1 MKSSKVISTTAL
13 VLGGLMV
20 TTSNQMTAHAD
31 TEGQATTNQ
40 VVSSQSAST
49 PQASQAVTSYTAS
62 QATVASQ
69 AASQSATATQSYATQ
84 LENDPA
90 KTAEQE
96 QQAAKDKQT
105 ASNAKADQTLND
117 AKSTASNVQSQA
129 VQQAHSDKVT
139 ADKQATATKN
149 EAESNAQTAKNTA
162 DANALSSK
170 QAADKQAANDKDSA
184 IKQAQSG
191 KVDGKYAQAV
201 KDAQNQ
207 LTADTNTVN
216 QANQNKDTAYTA
228 TPGYNK
234 DGNTTL
240 TGIHSIQSE
249 KNLPTTLADPHVP
262 ASDVDDQVIYPYY
275 QEALKNDNSAV
286 VNGKLTDSQQK
297 ELADYAI
304 TLINSWRKS
313 QGLNH
318 VIWSRQT
325 QDATIEAAHLR
336 EKNKLG
342 YNHSNMNTNN
352 YITMKTEINKLGLN
366 FDRENLGPYE
376 NDGQPVTMNK
386 LKIRILN
393 ALTGMIYQDG
403 GGAEWG
409 HRQTFIDA
417 EGLGFS
423 VQYNENTSTSDIISY
438 VFVIQAYK
446 AIDGGKLSDEQS
458 SMTPTSAQTIE
469 ASRTSGG
476 ATKAQLQAVENDK
489 VTLANAQKALTDV
502 TNAANQSIATQ
513 LANIN
518 DTYEKALRAN
528 SAEYQT
534 RLSTADNVYKQ
545 AITSAEQTYS
555 NALAKNTANETAK
568 IQQAQ
573 SAYNTVIA
581 KATATHDAAI
591 KQAQQTY
598 DAEYAA
604 AHDETPAERTARHAK
619 MLAAF
624 KANEATKLANLKAQ
638 QAIDLKNFKA
648 QQTAMSKAADQVKA
662 GTHSTTIKTNTK
674 QPNTHTA
681 KPTPQAATDTVSIMS
696 DTVGEQETDAPVLL
710 HQGTPEHTVSVLVP
724 TVKSVQRHGETPEQ
738 PAGQAKSTLPQTN
751 ESSVAPISLIG
762 VALLGLLGL
771 SYRGLRRKVR

>member
-40 VVSSQSAST
+40 VVSPQSAST

-69 AASQSATATQSYATQ
+69 AASQSTTATQSYASQ

-117 AKSTASNVQSQA
+117 AKSTASSVQSQA

-170 QAADKQAANDKDSA
+170 QSADKQAANDKDSA
-184 IKQAQSG
+184 TKQAQSG

-262 ASDVDDQVIYPYY
+262 ASDVNNTIIYDYY
-275 QEALKNDNSAV
+275 QEDLKNDNSEKI
-286 VNGKLTDSQQK
+286 NGKLTDSQQN

-313 QGLNH
+313 QGLNP
-318 VIWSRQT
+318 T
-325 QDATIEAAHLR
+325 QWT
-336 EKNKLG
+336 
-342 YNHSNMNTNN
+342 
-352 YITMKTEINKLGLN
+352 
-366 FDRENLGPYE
+366 
-376 NDGQPVTMNK
+376 
-386 LKIRILN
+386 
-393 ALTGMIYQDG
+393 
-403 GGAEWG
+403 
-409 HRQTFIDA
+409 
-417 EGLGFS
+417 
-423 VQYNENTSTSDIISY
+423 
-438 VFVIQAYK
+438 
-446 AIDGGKLSDEQS
+446 
-458 SMTPTSAQTIE
+458 
-469 ASRTSGG
+469 
-476 ATKAQLQAVENDK
+476 
-489 VTLANAQKALTDV
+489 
-502 TNAANQSIATQ
+502 
-513 LANIN
+513 
-518 DTYEKALRAN
+518 
-528 SAEYQT
+528 
-534 RLSTADNVYKQ
+534 
-545 AITSAEQTYS
+545 
-555 NALAKNTANETAK
+555 
-568 IQQAQ
+568 QQAQ
-573 SAYNTVIA
+573 
-581 KATATHDAAI
+581 DAAI
-591 KQAQQTY
+591 EVTRLRENVKIGYKHNYQVSSVMGKV
-598 DAEYAA
+598 E
-604 AHDETPAERTARHAK
+604 
-619 MLAAF
+619 LI
-624 KANEATKLANLKAQ
+624 ANKYGLTKSMENLSA
-638 QAIDLKNFKA
+638 
-648 QQTAMSKAADQVKA
+648 
-662 GTHSTTIKTNTK
+662 
-674 QPNTHTA
+674 
-681 KPTPQAATDTVSIMS
+681 
-696 DTVGEQETDAPVLL
+696 
-710 HQGTPEHTVSVLVP
+710 VSVLENDDLTIP
-724 TVKSVQRHGETPEQ
+724 
-738 PAGQAKSTLPQTN
+738 
-751 ESSVAPISLIG
+751 
-762 VALLGLLGL
+762 GL
-771 SYRGLRRKVR
+771 

>member
-40 VVSSQSAST
+40 VVSPQSAST

-69 AASQSATATQSYATQ
+69 AASQSATATQSYASQ

-117 AKSTASNVQSQA
+117 AKSTASSVQSQA

-139 ADKQATATKN
+139 ADKQVTATKN

-216 QANQNKDTAYTA
+216 QANQNKTTAYVA
-228 TPGYNK
+228 TPATSTADSVVGQH
-234 DGNTTL
+234 D
-240 TGIHSIQSE
+240 IQSE
-249 KNLPTTLADPHVP
+249 KNLPTKITDPNLPNNIANNPEADAIGYYGETLKD
-262 ASDVDDQVIYPYY
+262 
-275 QEALKNDNSAV
+275 DNSAV
-286 VNGKLTDSQQK
+286 ITGSLTDSQQY
-297 ELADYAI
+297 ELADYAV
-304 TLINSWRKS
+304 TLVNSWRKA
-313 QGLNH
+313 QGLNPVIWTRQSQDAAIEVAKMRERNKLGMKHTAMDSNSYKELH
-318 VIWSRQT
+318 VISNSNGISYKQENMSFLESYHDKVT
-325 QDATIEAAHLR
+325 MTLLKAQLVNTITAMLYQDAT
-336 EKNKLG
+336 
-342 YNHSNMNTNN
+342 SN
-352 YITMKTEINKLGLN
+352 
-366 FDRENLGPYE
+366 
-376 NDGQPVTMNK
+376 
-386 LKIRILN
+386 
-393 ALTGMIYQDG
+393 
-403 GGAEWG
+403 WG
-409 HRQTFIDA
+409 HKNNFTNM
-417 EGLGFS
+417 EVMGFS
-423 VQYNENTSTSDIISY
+423 VQKNNDPTTNELLSY
-438 VFVIQAYK
+438 VLVF
-446 AIDGGKLSDEQS
+446 DGFTNNEGTTPEVL
-458 SMTPTSAQTIE
+458 TPTSAQTIE

-489 VTLANAQKALTDV
+489 VTLANAQKALTDA
-502 TNAANQSIATQ
+502 TNAANQSIAPQ

-545 AITSAEQTYS
+545 AIASAEQTYS

-573 SAYNTVIA
+573 SAYNTAIA

-598 DAEYAA
+598 DTEYAA

-638 QAIDLKNFKA
+638 QATDLKNFKA
-648 QQTAMSKAADQVKA
+648 QQTATSKTADQVKA

-681 KPTPQAATDTVSIMS
+681 KQTPQAATDTVSIKS

-724 TVKSVQRHGETPEQ
+724 TVKSVQRHGETPDQ

>member
-31 TEGQATTNQ
+31 TEGQAATNQ

-69 AASQSATATQSYATQ
+69 AASQSATATQSYASQ

-105 ASNAKADQTLND
+105 ASNAKADQALND

-129 VQQAHSDKVT
+129 VQQAHSDKAT

-170 QAADKQAANDKDSA
+170 QSADKQAANDKDSA

-228 TPGYNK
+228 VPMYNNGSK
-234 DGNTTL
+234 QF
-240 TGIHSIQSE
+240 TGIHDIQSE
-249 KNLPTTLADPHVP
+249 KNLPTSIVNPNIPDSATGDI
-262 ASDVDDQVIYPYY
+262 SYNYY
-275 QEALKNDNSAV
+275 GDTLKNDNSEKI
-286 VNGKLTDSQQK
+286 NGELTNSQQN

-304 TLINSWRKS
+304 TLINSWRKV
-313 QGLNH
+313 QGLNP
-318 VIWSRQT
+318 VIWSQQA
-325 QDATIEAAHLR
+325 QDATMETNKLR
-336 EKNKLG
+336 EASKIGFNHNYTDSSLNNKVTLV
-342 YNHSNMNTNN
+342 NN
-352 YITMKTEINKLGLN
+352 KYGLN
-366 FDRENLGPYE
+366 HFHENLGMTSDS
-376 NDGQPVTMNK
+376 NQTMAK
-386 LKIRILN
+386 LKIAILN
-393 ALTGMIYQDG
+393 DITGMIYQD
-403 GGAEWG
+403 AASNWG
-409 HRQTFIDA
+409 HRENFHDA
-417 EGLGFS
+417 NYMGFS
-423 VQYNENTSTSDIISY
+423 VQYNINSTDSEMFPY
-438 VFVIQAYK
+438 VFVYEGYTNDNNTTQTV
-446 AIDGGKLSDEQS
+446 L
-458 SMTPTSAQTIE
+458 TPTSAQTIE

-489 VTLANAQKALTDV
+489 VTLANAQKSLTDA

-528 SAEYQT
+528 SVEYQT

-545 AITSAEQTYS
+545 AIASAEQTYS
-555 NALAKNTANETAK
+555 NALAKNAANETAK

-573 SAYNTVIA
+573 SAYNTAIA

-638 QAIDLKNFKA
+638 QATDLKNFKA

-681 KPTPQAATDTVSIMS
+681 KQTPQAATDAVSIKS

-710 HQGTPEHTVSVLVP
+710 RQSTPEHTVSVLVP

>member
-40 VVSSQSAST
+40 VVSPQSAST

-69 AASQSATATQSYATQ
+69 AASQSATATQSYASQ

-105 ASNAKADQTLND
+105 ASNAKADQALND

-129 VQQAHSDKVT
+129 VQQAHSDKET

-170 QAADKQAANDKDSA
+170 QSADKQAANDKDSA
-184 IKQAQSG
+184 TKQAQSG

-216 QANQNKDTAYTA
+216 QANQNKTTAYVA
-228 TPGYNK
+228 TPATSTADSLIGQH
-234 DGNTTL
+234 D
-240 TGIHSIQSE
+240 IQSE
-249 KNLPTTLADPHVP
+249 KNLPTKITDPNLPNNIANNPEADAIGYYGYTLN
-262 ASDVDDQVIYPYY
+262 DDTSEKI
-275 QEALKNDNSAV
+275 
-286 VNGKLTDSQQK
+286 NGKLTDSQQN

-304 TLINSWRKS
+304 TLINSWRKT
-313 QGLNH
+313 QGLNPTQ
-318 VIWSRQT
+318 WTQQS
-325 QDATIEAAHLR
+325 QDAAIEVTRLR
-336 EKNKLG
+336 ENVKIGFNHNFQVSSVMGQVELIANK
-342 YNHSNMNTNN
+342 Y
-352 YITMKTEINKLGLN
+352 GLTKSM
-366 FDRENLGPYE
+366 ENLGAATVLD
-376 NDGQPVTMNK
+376 NDNLTMNK
-386 LKIRILN
+386 LKAIILN
-393 ALTGMIYQDG
+393 HITAMIYQD
-403 GGAEWG
+403 AHSKWG
-409 HRQTFIDA
+409 HKTTFINA
-417 EGLGFS
+417 KYFGFG
-423 VQYNENTSTSDIISY
+423 VQYNTNATDGGVLPY
-438 VFVIQAYK
+438 VFVYDTFDK
-446 AIDGGKLSDEQS
+446 NDDS
-458 SMTPTSAQTIE
+458 SITQTVLTPTSAQTIE

-489 VTLANAQKALTDV
+489 VTLANAQKALTDA
-502 TNAANQSIATQ
+502 TNAANQSIAPQ

-518 DTYEKALRAN
+518 DTYEKTLRAN

-545 AITSAEQTYS
+545 AIASAEQNYS
-555 NALAKNTANETAK
+555 NALAKNSANETAK

-573 SAYNTVIA
+573 SAYNTAIA

-619 MLAAF
+619 MLATF

-638 QAIDLKNFKA
+638 QATDLKNFKA

-662 GTHSTTIKTNTK
+662 GIHSTTIKTNTK

-681 KPTPQAATDTVSIMS
+681 KQTPQAATDAVSIKS
-696 DTVGEQETDAPVLL
+696 GTVGEQETDAPVLL

-724 TVKSVQRHGETPEQ
+724 TVKSVQRHGETPDQ
-738 PAGQAKSTLPQTN
+738 PSGQAKLTLPQTN

>member
-40 VVSSQSAST
+40 VVSPQSAST

-69 AASQSATATQSYATQ
+69 AASQSATATQSYASQ

-105 ASNAKADQTLND
+105 ASNAKADQALND

-129 VQQAHSDKVT
+129 VQQAHSDKET
-139 ADKQATATKN
+139 
-149 EAESNAQTAKNTA
+149 
-162 DANALSSK
+162 
-170 QAADKQAANDKDSA
+170 ADKQAANDKDSA
-184 IKQAQSG
+184 TKQAQSG

-216 QANQNKDTAYTA
+216 QANQNKTTAYVA
-228 TPGYNK
+228 TPATSTADSLIGQH
-234 DGNTTL
+234 D
-240 TGIHSIQSE
+240 IQSE
-249 KNLPTTLADPHVP
+249 KNLPTKITDPNLPNNIANNPEADAIGYYGYTLN
-262 ASDVDDQVIYPYY
+262 DDTSEKI
-275 QEALKNDNSAV
+275 
-286 VNGKLTDSQQK
+286 NGKLTDSQQN

-304 TLINSWRKS
+304 TLINSWRKT
-313 QGLNH
+313 QGLNPTQ
-318 VIWSRQT
+318 WTQQS
-325 QDATIEAAHLR
+325 QDAAIEVTRLR
-336 EKNKLG
+336 ENVKIGFNHNFQVSSVMGQVELIANK
-342 YNHSNMNTNN
+342 Y
-352 YITMKTEINKLGLN
+352 GLTKSM
-366 FDRENLGPYE
+366 ENLVAATVLD
-376 NDGQPVTMNK
+376 NDNLTMNK
-386 LKIRILN
+386 LKAIILN
-393 ALTGMIYQDG
+393 HITAMIYQD
-403 GGAEWG
+403 AHSKWG
-409 HRQTFIDA
+409 HKTTFINA
-417 EGLGFS
+417 KYFGFG
-423 VQYNENTSTSDIISY
+423 VQYNTNATDGGVLPY
-438 VFVIQAYK
+438 VFVYDTFDK
-446 AIDGGKLSDEQS
+446 NDDS
-458 SMTPTSAQTIE
+458 SITQTVLTPTSAQTIE

-489 VTLANAQKALTDV
+489 VTLANAQKALTDA
-502 TNAANQSIATQ
+502 TNAANQSIAPQ

-518 DTYEKALRAN
+518 DTYEKTLRAN

-545 AITSAEQTYS
+545 AIASAEQNYS
-555 NALAKNTANETAK
+555 NALAKNAANETAK

-573 SAYNTVIA
+573 SAYNTAVA

-604 AHDETPAERTARHAK
+604 AYDETPAERTARHAK

-638 QAIDLKNFKA
+638 QATDLKNFKA

-681 KPTPQAATDTVSIMS
+681 KQTPQAATDAVSIKS
-696 DTVGEQETDAPVLL
+696 GTVGEQETDAPVLL

-724 TVKSVQRHGETPEQ
+724 TVKSVQRHGETPDQ
-738 PAGQAKSTLPQTN
+738 PSGQAKLTLPQTN

>member
-40 VVSSQSAST
+40 VVSPQSAST

-69 AASQSATATQSYATQ
+69 AASQSATATQSYASQ

-105 ASNAKADQTLND
+105 ASNAKADQTLNE

-129 VQQAHSDKVT
+129 VQQAHSDKAT

-170 QAADKQAANDKDSA
+170 QSADKQAANDKDSA

-216 QANQNKDTAYTA
+216 QANQNKETVYTA

-262 ASDVDDQVIYPYY
+262 ASDVNDPVYYDYY
-275 QEALKNDNSAV
+275 QEALKNDNSDKIT
-286 VNGKLTDSQQK
+286 GDLTNSQQK
-297 ELADYAI
+297 ELADYAV

-313 QGLNH
+313 QGLNP
-318 VIWSRQT
+318 VIWTQQS
-325 QDATIEAAHLR
+325 QDAAVEIAKIRNNNGVDT
-336 EKNKLG
+336 
-342 YNHSNMNTNN
+342 NHTTTNN
-352 YITMKTEINKLGLN
+352 TVLGQANSIANKYGLSRN
-366 FDRENLGPYE
+366 SENLAFYGF
-376 NDGQPVTMNK
+376 DGTLTMNK
-386 LKIRILN
+386 LKIQLLN
-393 ALTGMIYQDG
+393 SISGLIYQDG
-403 GGAEWG
+403 ASNWG
-409 HRQTFIDA
+409 HRDN
-417 EGLGFS
+417 LRKWDLMGFS
-423 VQYNENTSTSDIISY
+423 IEHNTNGASSSILPYIF
-438 VFVIQAYK
+438 VFEGFKDNNTVTQTV
-446 AIDGGKLSDEQS
+446 L
-458 SMTPTSAQTIE
+458 TPTSAQTIE
-469 ASRTSGG
+469 ASRTNGG
-476 ATKAQLQAVENDK
+476 ATQAQLQAVENDK
-489 VTLANAQKALTDV
+489 VTLANAQKALTDA
-502 TNAANQSIATQ
+502 TNVANQSIATQ
-513 LANIN
+513 LTNIN
-518 DTYEKALRAN
+518 NTYEKALRAN

-545 AITSAEQTYS
+545 AIASAEQTYS
-555 NALAKNTANETAK
+555 NALAKNAANETAK

-573 SAYNTVIA
+573 SAYNTAIA

-598 DAEYAA
+598 DTEYAA

-638 QAIDLKNFKA
+638 QATDLKNFKA
-648 QQTAMSKAADQVKA
+648 QQTAMSKATDQVKA
-662 GTHSTTIKTNTK
+662 GTHSITIKTNTK
-674 QPNTHTA
+674 QSNTHTA
-681 KPTPQAATDTVSIMS
+681 KQTPQAATDTVSIKS